1 MNKQVIHHTF
11 TFDRRCPA
19 PVNEVFAAL
28 SDPVLRASWSTPSD
42 TAAFVYDAVDFR
54 EGGQDIFRC
63 GSKENPQ
70 YTGRNTYVSI
80 QPNALISSSEV
91 VEAGG
96 KVLMASLITTIL
108 EPDGDATKLHM
119 IVQVTSFCGADMI
132 RGTDVG
138 NNASLDNLVA
148 HLAASR
154 PPSALAS

>member
-11 TFDRRCPA
+11 AFDRRCAA
-19 PVNEVFAAL
+19 PVDQVFAAFA
-28 SDPVLRASWSTPSD
+28 DPAMRARWSAPSD

-54 EGGQDIFRC
+54 PGGQDIFRC

-70 YTGRNTYVSI
+70 YTGRTTYATI

-96 KVLMASLITTIL
+96 QVLMSSLITTMFD
-108 EPDGDATKLHM
+108 PDGDATRVHM
-119 IVQVTSFCGADMI
+119 VVQVISFCGADMI

-148 HLAASR
+148 MFEPSRRAS
-154 PPSALAS
+154 A